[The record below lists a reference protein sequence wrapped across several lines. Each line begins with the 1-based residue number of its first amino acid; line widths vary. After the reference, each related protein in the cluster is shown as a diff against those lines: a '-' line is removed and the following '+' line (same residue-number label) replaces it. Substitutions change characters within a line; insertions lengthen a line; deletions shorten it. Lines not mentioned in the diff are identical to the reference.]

1 MERRTPPRSGTAFD
15 TIGAAREASGRD
27 KRGYALAN
35 EYDCLLAG
43 SLFRCWKLRAKR
55 YVVPMLWGRC
65 SNGSAY
71 TRRHRKHME
80 PAKPPLSFD
89 PEERAREKQASRDAD
104 ERALA
109 AGESAEAIDARN
121 AFLTADRTIIHWN
134 RSRPL

>member
-1 MERRTPPRSGTAFD
+1 
-15 TIGAAREASGRD
+15 
-27 KRGYALAN
+27 
-35 EYDCLLAG
+35 
-43 SLFRCWKLRAKR
+43 
-55 YVVPMLWGRC
+55 
-65 SNGSAY
+65 
-71 TRRHRKHME
+71 ME
-80 PAKPPLSFD
+80 PSKAPLSFD

>member
-1 MERRTPPRSGTAFD
+1 
-15 TIGAAREASGRD
+15 
-27 KRGYALAN
+27 
-35 EYDCLLAG
+35 
-43 SLFRCWKLRAKR
+43 
-55 YVVPMLWGRC
+55 
-65 SNGSAY
+65 
-71 TRRHRKHME
+71 ME